1 MRVFVNGEAK
11 EFERDS
17 LSLKELLEEL
27 GYKEGFAVALN
38 ETFVLKSKF
47 IPILGLKIGRIG
59 SKDIGRHPGS
69 KGGIGFGIGWKIRRI
84 GRRFKE
90 VRIHLDLGQ
99 VF

>member
-38 ETFVLKSKF
+38 ETFVLKSKY
-47 IPILGLKIGRIG
+47 
-59 SKDIGRHPGS
+59 DITLVKNEDRVDIVAPVQ
-69 KGGIGFGIGWKIRRI
+69 GG
-84 GRRFKE
+84 
-90 VRIHLDLGQ
+90 
-99 VF
+99 

>member
-38 ETFVLKSKF
+38 ETFVLKSKYDTT
-47 IPILGLKIGRIG
+47 LVKN
-59 SKDIGRHPGS
+59 KDRVDIVAPVQ
-69 KGGIGFGIGWKIRRI
+69 GG
-84 GRRFKE
+84 
-90 VRIHLDLGQ
+90 
-99 VF
+99 

>member
-38 ETFVLKSKF
+38 ETFVLKSKYNTT
-47 IPILGLKIGRIG
+47 LVKNEDRV
-59 SKDIGRHPGS
+59 DIVAPVQ
-69 KGGIGFGIGWKIRRI
+69 GG
-84 GRRFKE
+84 
-90 VRIHLDLGQ
+90 
-99 VF
+99 

>member
-38 ETFVLKSKF
+38 ETFVLKSKYDTT
-47 IPILGLKIGRIG
+47 LVKNEDRV
-59 SKDIGRHPGS
+59 DIVAPVQ
-69 KGGIGFGIGWKIRRI
+69 GG
-84 GRRFKE
+84 
-90 VRIHLDLGQ
+90 
-99 VF
+99 